1 MRKTIKRLGAV
12 LLAIAMA
19 VSVLCTGALAAE
31 SKYVITI
38 NGKSTDHTYEAYQVF
53 SGTVD
58 MTSTTLSD
66 VQWGSAISGKSTE
79 FLDALRADTTIGND
93 FPATSVTT
101 AAQVADVLA
110 GYTKDKDAK
119 AKAFAAVVGK
129 FITEQNITTNLT
141 STNSSTT
148 DGVTHYT
155 IDVGAAG
162 YYFIKDRDNTVTNP
176 NSATQYILKVV
187 GPTSVNSKDGT
198 VPTVKKEVTTAGQKT
213 ETSNIGDSVKFILTG
228 ELPSNY
234 ADYKEPYV
242 YEFHDTL
249 SKGLTYNDDVKVYVQ
264 NNDTKVE
271 IKKDSTD
278 GYTVS
283 PEGKQTDNDQ
293 QTNLT
298 VKFTNLKAAKAAT
311 DGQPVTI
318 TKTSKIIVEYTA
330 TLNQYAE
337 VGTTGNTNE
346 VKLVYSNDPNKDG
359 KGETT
364 LDKVTVYTF
373 QLNVDKV
380 DSKDKTTNNNVVTY
394 NKHLAGA
401 EFKLYIEVGENNT
414 TKWATVENGKLTG
427 WVDSEANGTTLTT
440 NEQGKIAVAGLKDGT
455 YYLKEV
461 KAPDGYNLPTG
472 TQAIT
477 PITLTAAT
485 SEGNVFT
492 GALDSTKDNTETNK
506 SSVDTGT
513 TGNATVTIENT
524 AGSTLPSTGGMGT
537 KLFYTIGGI
546 LMAGAAIVL
555 VVRKRRS
562 DAE

>member
-12 LLAIAMA
+12 LLAMAMA
-19 VSVLCTGALAAE
+19 VSVLCTGALAEE

-38 NGKSTDHTYEAYQVF
+38 NGQATDHTYEAYQVF

-58 MTSTTLSD
+58 TTSATLSD
-66 VQWGSAISGKSTE
+66 VQWGSAINGKSTE
-79 FLDALRADTTIGND
+79 FLTALRADETIGKD
-93 FPATSVTT
+93 FSDASVTT
-101 AAQVADVLA
+101 AAQVAEKLA
-110 GYTKDKDAK
+110 TYTDNDNK

-141 STNSSTT
+141 SANSSTT
-148 DGVTHYT
+148 SGVTHYT

-162 YYFIKDRDNTVTNP
+162 YYFIKDKDNTVTNP

-187 GPTSVNSKDGT
+187 GPTSVNTKDGT
-198 VPTVKKEVTTAGQKT
+198 VPTVKKEVTTVGQKT
-213 ETSNIGDSVKFILTG
+213 ETANIGDSVKFILTG
-228 ELPSNY
+228 ELPDNY

-264 NNDTKVE
+264 EGNTKIE
-271 IKKDSTD
+271 IKNDAIN

-283 PEGKQTDNDQ
+283 PKGKQTDNDQ

-298 VKFTNLKAAKAAT
+298 VKFVNLKAAQAAT
-311 DGQPVTI
+311 DGQTVTI

-346 VKLVYSNDPNKDG
+346 VKLVYSNDPNKG
-359 KGETT
+359 GTGETT
-364 LDKVTVYTF
+364 SDKVTVYTF

-401 EFKLYIEVGENNT
+401 EFKLYIEVGDSRT
-414 TKWATVENGKLTG
+414 TKWATVENSKLTG
-427 WVDSEANGTTLTT
+427 WVDSEEAGTTLTT
-440 NEQGKIAVAGLKDGT
+440 NDQGKIAVAGLKDGT

-477 PITLTAAT
+477 PIALTAAT
-485 SEGNVFT
+485 SDNVLT
-492 GALDSTKDNTETNK
+492 GALDSSKDNTDTNK

-513 TGNATVTIENT
+513 TGSATVTIENT

>member
-12 LLAIAMA
+12 LLAMAMA

-31 SKYVITI
+31 SKYVIII
-38 NGKSTDHTYEAYQVF
+38 NGQATNHTYEAYQVF

-58 MTSTTLSD
+58 KTSTTLSD
-66 VQWGSAISGKSTE
+66 VQWGSAISNKSAD
-79 FLDALRADTTIGND
+79 FLTALRADKTIGKD
-93 FPATSVTT
+93 FPEESVTT
-101 AAQVADVLA
+101 AAQVAGVLA
-110 GYTKDKDAK
+110 GYTDDKDAK
-119 AKAFAAVVGK
+119 AKAFAAVVGS
-129 FITEQNITTNLT
+129 FIADQKITTTLA

-148 DGVTHYT
+148 EGVTQYT
-155 IDVGAAG
+155 IDVGEAG
-162 YYFIKDRDNTVTNP
+162 YYFIKDKDNTVTNP

-198 VPTVKKEVTTAGQKT
+198 VPTVKKEVTTENKKT
-213 ETSNIGDSVKFILTG
+213 ETANIGDSVKFILTG
-228 ELPSNY
+228 TLPNNY

-249 SKGLTYNDDVKVYVQ
+249 SKGLTYNGDVKVYVQ
-264 NNDTKVE
+264 NDDTKVE
-271 IKKDSTD
+271 IKKDETN

-283 PEGKQTDNDQ
+283 PGGEQTDNDQ

-298 VKFTNLKAAKAAT
+298 VKFANLKAAQAAT
-311 DGQPVTI
+311 DGQTVTI

-346 VKLVYSNDPNKDG
+346 VKLEYSNDPNKDG

-364 LDKVTVYTF
+364 PDKVTVYTF

-394 NKHLAGA
+394 HKHLAGA
-401 EFKLYIEVGENNT
+401 EFKLYIEVGQSRT
-414 TKWATVENGKLTG
+414 TKWATVKNGKLTG
-427 WVDSEANGTTLTT
+427 WVDSEADGTTLTT
-440 NEQGKIAVAGLKDGT
+440 DNQGKIAVAGLKDGT

-472 TQAIT
+472 PQAIT
-477 PITLTAAT
+477 PIILTAAT
-485 SEGNVFT
+485 SDNVLT
-492 GALDSTKDNTETNK
+492 GALDSAKDNTDNNK

-513 TGNATVTIENT
+513 TGSATVTIENT

>member
-213 ETSNIGDSVKFILTG
+213 ETANIGDSVKFILTG

-264 NNDTKVE
+264 NN
-271 IKKDSTD
+271 
-278 GYTVS
+278 
-283 PEGKQTDNDQ
+283 
-293 QTNLT
+293 T

>member
-12 LLAIAMA
+12 LLAMAMA
-19 VSVLCTGALAAE
+19 VSVLCTGALADG

-38 NGKSTDHTYEAYQVF
+38 NGQATGHTYEAYQVF

-58 MTSTTLSD
+58 TTSTTLSD
-66 VQWGSAISGKSTE
+66 VQWGSAISSKSTE
-79 FLDALRADTTIGND
+79 FLTALKADETIGKD
-93 FPATSVTT
+93 FSDASITT

-110 GYTKDKDAK
+110 GYTEDKDAK

-129 FITEQNITTNLT
+129 FIIEQNITTNLT
-141 STNSSTT
+141 SANSSAT

-162 YYFIKDRDNTVTNP
+162 YYFIKDTDNTVTNP

-187 GPTSVNSKDGT
+187 GPTSVNTKDGT
-198 VPTVKKEVTTAGQKT
+198 VPTVKKEVTTVGQKT
-213 ETSNIGDSVKFILTG
+213 ETANIGDSVKFILTG

-249 SKGLTYNDDVKVYVQ
+249 SKGLTYNGDVKVYVQ
-264 NNDTKVE
+264 DGNTKVE
-271 IKKDSTD
+271 IKNN

-298 VKFTNLKAAKAAT
+298 VKFANLKAAKAAT
-311 DGQPVTI
+311 DGQTVTI

-364 LDKVTVYTF
+364 SDKVTVYTF

-380 DSKDKTTNNNVVTY
+380 DSKDKTTNNDVVTY

-401 EFKLYIEVGENNT
+401 EFKLYIEVGENRT

-427 WVDSEANGTTLTT
+427 WVDSEADGTTLTT
-440 NEQGKIAVAGLKDGT
+440 DNQGKIAVAGLKDGT

-477 PITLTAAT
+477 PITFTAAT
-485 SEGNVFT
+485 LEGNVFT
-492 GALDSTKDNTETNK
+492 GALDNTKDNTNNNK

-513 TGNATVTIENT
+513 TGSATVTIENT

>member
-12 LLAIAMA
+12 LLAMAMA

-38 NGKSTDHTYEAYQVF
+38 NGQATGHTYEAYQVF

-58 MTSTTLSD
+58 TTSTTLSD
-66 VQWGSAISGKSTE
+66 VQWGSAISNKSTE
-79 FLDALRADTTIGND
+79 FLTALRADTTIGSD
-93 FPATSVTT
+93 FPEASVTT

-110 GYTKDKDAK
+110 GYTEDKDAK

-141 STNSSTT
+141 SANSSTT

-162 YYFIKDRDNTVTNP
+162 YYFIKDKDNTVTNP

-187 GPTSVNSKDGT
+187 GPTSVNTKDGT
-198 VPTVKKEVTTAGQKT
+198 VPTVKKEVTTVGQKT
-213 ETSNIGDSVKFILTG
+213 ETANIGDSVKFILTG
-228 ELPSNY
+228 ELPDNY

-249 SKGLTYNDDVKVYVQ
+249 SKGLTYNGDVKVYVQ
-264 NNDTKVE
+264 DGDTKVE
-271 IKKDSTD
+271 IKNDATN

-283 PEGKQTDNDQ
+283 PEGKQTD
-293 QTNLT
+293 LT
-298 VKFTNLKAAKAAT
+298 VKFANLKAATAANT
-311 DGQPVTI
+311 GETVTI
-318 TKTSKIIVEYTA
+318 SNTSKIIVEYTA

-337 VGTTGNTNE
+337 VGATGNTNE
-346 VKLVYSNDPNKDG
+346 VKLKYSNDPNKDG

-364 LDKVTVYTF
+364 SDKVTVYTF

-380 DSKDKTTNNNVVTY
+380 DSKDKTTNNNVVIY
-394 NKHLAGA
+394 NRHLAGA
-401 EFKLYIEVGENNT
+401 EFKLYIEVGDSRT

-427 WVDSEANGTTLTT
+427 WVDSEEAGTTLTT
-440 NEQGKIAVAGLKDGT
+440 NDQGKIAVTGLKDGT

-485 SEGNVFT
+485 SEGNIFT
-492 GALDSTKDNTETNK
+492 GALDNSKDNTTDNK

-513 TGNATVTIENT
+513 TGSATVTIENT

-555 VVRKRRS
+555 VIRKRRS